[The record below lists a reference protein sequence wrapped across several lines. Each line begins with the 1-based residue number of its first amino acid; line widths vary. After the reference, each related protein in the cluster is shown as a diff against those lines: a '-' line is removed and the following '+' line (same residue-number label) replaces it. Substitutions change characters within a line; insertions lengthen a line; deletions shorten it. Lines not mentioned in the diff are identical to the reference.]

1 MSIIVGHGCC
11 RSLSVTAASVK
22 PSRKIVRI
30 YENIDPVCE
39 HLNVFFD
46 TEGYLTLKDRSKD
59 LIISGG
65 SNICGAQIGLGANA
79 SGLYACELLP
89 IASANW
95 TLWTSYHVVIVV
107 TQGSNHGQTIA
118 ELTFP
123 HP

>member
-1 MSIIVGHGCC
+1 MPGYW
-11 RSLSVTAASVK
+11 RNPEASAIAL
-22 PSRKIVRI
+22 RGGWLHTGDIGA
-30 YENIDPVCE
+30 
-39 HLNVFFD
+39 FD

-79 SGLYACELLP
+79 GGLYTCELLP